1 MTPASSP
8 GLTPSTAALV
18 TTGLTKIGLA
28 LRSRS
33 WQASNRTG
41 VTPTQAAVVG
51 LLDAHRAGL
60 RLTAVAEALGVSAAT
75 TSDTVAALVEKGLVA
90 RLADPD
96 DARAVRLRATRKG
109 RALSKRLADW
119 PEFLRK
125 AVATLDETE
134 QGVLLRGLVKMI
146 RALQEAGDIP
156 VQRMCVSCRFFRP
169 YAHRDGDAPHHCD
182 FVDAPFG
189 DRALRVDCGDHEA
202 ADAATA
208 DLVWAHF
215 VRREDPAPVA
225 PGR

>member
-8 GLTPSTAALV
+8 DLTPSTAALV
-18 TTGLTKIGLA
+18 TTGLAKIGLA

-41 VTPTQAAVVG
+41 VTPTQAAVVD
-51 LLDAHRAGL
+51 LLDAHRGGL

-109 RALSKRLADW
+109 LALSKRLAGW
-119 PEFLRK
+119 PEFLRR
-125 AVATLDETE
+125 AVATLDDTE

-156 VQRMCVSCRFFRP
+156 VQRMCVSCRFFQP
-169 YAHRDGDAPHHCD
+169 NVHREPEAPHHCD

-189 DRALRVDCGDHEA
+189 DRALRVDCGDHETV
-202 ADAATA
+202 DPATA
-208 DLVWAHF
+208 DLVWVRF
-215 VRREDPAPVA
+215 VQ
-225 PGR
+225 PGRRTTGVDAG